1 MARVMAWMGILA
13 IVILSVVPAA
23 DRPVTGAGQLLEHL
37 TAFAIV
43 GGAFALGYRLSLM
56 RVMFI
61 GDFLLCWN
69 RIASSPPADQTCPG
83 Q

>member
-1 MARVMAWMGILA
+1 MMAWMGILA

-23 DRPVTGAGQLLEHL
+23 DRPVNRRWTIARTPHSLRDSRWRFRHRVSPFIN
-37 TAFAIV
+37 AADVF
-43 GGAFALGYRLSLM
+43 GG
-56 RVMFI
+56 
-61 GDFLLCWN
+61 FLLCWN